1 MQTIKSNNHL
11 QASSQTPRGQAACSS
26 LRKAVDSRQQPHR
39 LSAWQAKVYIQV
51 LDSQVTSSQVTSSQ
65 VTSSQVTSSKL
76 TDTKLAIS
84 TLTDSEVAR

>member
-65 VTSSQVTSSKL
+65 VTSSKL
-76 TDTKLAIS
+76 TATKLTIS